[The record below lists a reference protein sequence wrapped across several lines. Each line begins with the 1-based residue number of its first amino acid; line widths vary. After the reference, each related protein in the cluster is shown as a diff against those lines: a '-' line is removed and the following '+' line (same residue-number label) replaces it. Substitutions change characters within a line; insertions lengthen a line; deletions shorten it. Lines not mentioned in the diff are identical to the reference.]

1 MTQTAKSQTG
11 DRSPPS
17 PENLPSDPDLPLKLP
32 REEDLEPGEYLLDP
46 DTEMDLELLTRS
58 PPSD

>member
-17 PENLPSDPDLPLKLP
+17 PENLPPDPDPPLKLP
-32 REEDLEPGEYLLDP
+32 IGRDLEPWEYLLDP
-46 DTEMDLELLTRS
+46 DTEMDLELLTRY
-58 PPSD
+58 PPPE